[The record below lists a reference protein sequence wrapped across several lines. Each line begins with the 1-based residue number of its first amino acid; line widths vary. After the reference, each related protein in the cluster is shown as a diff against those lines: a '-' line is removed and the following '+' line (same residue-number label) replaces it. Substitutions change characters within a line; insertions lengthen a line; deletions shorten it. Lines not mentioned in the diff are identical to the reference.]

1 MESVIG
7 NSENYPF
14 SIRPF
19 EDLMTQKKVHDP
31 DTKLWNLAM
40 IWRTEINEIKK
51 KKKKIQYGLNSAK
64 TFDWTLFAQF
74 WPNQMNFS
82 DFPHSVFKNS

>member
-51 KKKKIQYGLNSAK
+51 KKKNQYVQEKGI
-64 TFDWTLFAQF
+64 DREMWE
-74 WPNQMNFS
+74 
-82 DFPHSVFKNS
+82 